1 MISKNSRI
9 FIAGHKGLL
18 GSSVLRI
25 LRKKKYKNLI
35 FIEKKKLDLRNQS
48 KVFKFLKNKKPDV
61 VINCAG
67 KVGGIKANYLNG
79 AEFIY
84 DNLTIQN
91 NLIHSSYLNNIKKFI
106 FMGSSCIYPKNA
118 KQPLKEKYLL
128 TAPLELTN
136 ESYAVSKIAG
146 VKLCESYNR
155 QYNTDYICL
164 MPSNLFGPNDN
175 YDTEDSHFL
184 PAIIKKL
191 YTAKNKKTK
200 KIKFWGTGKAKRE
213 LTYVDEISEA
223 CVFFLN
229 KKTNHTLIN
238 IGSGYERSI
247 KSYINYIAKKIKIK
261 SKIVFDNNKLLDGT
275 PRKIVDT
282 SIARS
287 YGWKPK
293 YNFDKSF
300 DITFKN
306 FKDHLYEK

>member
-25 LRKKKYKNLI
+25 LKKKKFKNLI
-35 FIEKKKLDLRNQS
+35 FIEKKKLDLRNQY
-48 KVFKFLKNKKPDV
+48 KVFKFLKNNKLDV

-67 KVGGIKANYLNG
+67 KVGGIKANYSNG

-91 NLIHSSYLNNIKKFI
+91 NLIHGSYLNNIKKFI
-106 FMGSSCIYPKNA
+106 FMGSSCIYPKYA

-155 QYNTDYICL
+155 HYNTNYICL

-175 YDTEDSHFL
+175 YNTENSHFL

-191 YTAKNKKTK
+191 HNAKNKKSK

-213 LTYVDEISEA
+213 LTFVDEISEA

-247 KSYINYIAKKIKIK
+247 KSYINHIAKKIKIK

-293 YNFDKSF
+293 YDFDKSF
-300 DITFKN
+300 DITYKSFKN
-306 FKDHLYEK
+306 HLHEK

>member
-1 MISKNSRI
+1 
-9 FIAGHKGLL
+9 
-18 GSSVLRI
+18 
-25 LRKKKYKNLI
+25 
-35 FIEKKKLDLRNQS
+35 
-48 KVFKFLKNKKPDV
+48 
-61 VINCAG
+61 
-67 KVGGIKANYLNG
+67 
-79 AEFIY
+79 
-84 DNLTIQN
+84 
-91 NLIHSSYLNNIKKFI
+91 
-106 FMGSSCIYPKNA
+106 
-118 KQPLKEKYLL
+118 
-128 TAPLELTN
+128 
-136 ESYAVSKIAG
+136 
-146 VKLCESYNR
+146 
-155 QYNTDYICL
+155 

>member
-1 MISKNSRI
+1 MINKRSRI

-18 GSSVLRI
+18 GSSL
-25 LRKKKYKNLI
+25 LKLLKKKKFKNLI
-35 FIEKKKLDLRNQS
+35 FIEKKKLDLRNQN
-48 KVFKFLKNKKPDV
+48 KVFKFLKQKKPDV

-67 KVGGIKANYLNG
+67 KVGGIKANYMKS

-91 NLIHSSYLNNIKKFI
+91 NLIQGSYKNNVKKFI

-128 TAPLELTN
+128 TAPLEQTN
-136 ESYAVSKIAG
+136 ESYAVAKIAG

-155 QYNTDYICL
+155 QYNTNYICL

-175 YDTEDSHFL
+175 YSSEDSHFL

-191 YTAKNKKTK
+191 YIAKIKKLK
-200 KIKFWGTGKAKRE
+200 KIKFWGTGTAKRE
-213 LTYVDEISEA
+213 LTFVDEISEA
-223 CVFFLN
+223 CIFFLN

-238 IGSGYERSI
+238 IGSGYEKSI
-247 KSYINYIAKKIKIK
+247 KSYIKYIAKKLKIE
-261 SKIVFDNNKLLDGT
+261 SKIVFDNNKVLDGT

-293 YNFDKSF
+293 YDFDKSF
-300 DITFKN
+300 AITFEN
-306 FKDHLYEK
+306 FKKSFNEK